1 MTRTTW
7 RSICHA
13 RAVTIALSLVRQS
26 MDLGCATRAGAFRE
40 TKILTGRLRKIF
52 RGLTS
57 ISSPSRKQRI
67 DIDFVF
73 EGCTM
78 TCGASRV
85 TEKTHIFGINS

>member
-26 MDLGCATRAGAFRE
+26 MVLGCVTRTGVFRE
-40 TKILTGRLRKIF
+40 TKILTGLRKMIF

-57 ISSPSRKQRI
+57 ISKTARRHRFRVG
-67 DIDFVF
+67 DCNG
-73 EGCTM
+73 ELR
-78 TCGASRV
+78 AS
-85 TEKTHIFGINS
+85 HMFIAL